1 MLSFLGL
8 FAQKIP
14 SITVEELV
22 QPPCRK
28 FICKDGVLTSDEDHC
43 YYLVQKFLQRWLTRV
58 VPRQLKIHL
67 NSVTAV
73 INSHLRLIT
82 AV

>member
-14 SITVEELV
+14 SITVVELV
-22 QPPCRK
+22 QHPCRE
-28 FICKDGVLTSDEDHC
+28 FICKDGVLTSDENHFYD
-43 YYLVQKFLQRWLTRV
+43 LVQNYQQRCLTRV
-58 VPRQLKIHL
+58 APRQLKIPL
-67 NSVTAV
+67 KSVTAV

-82 AV
+82 TG